1 MEINPK
7 EFHKEHGI
15 WPRFC
20 YGCNEWVDQLY
31 GDNDSPTELC
41 LECYTY
47 HGDELPSE

>member
-7 EFHKEHGI
+7 EFHREHGV

-20 YGCNEWVDQLY
+20 YGCNEWVDQVY

-47 HGDELPSE
+47 HADELPPK